1 MRKNQLYRLVDESQD
16 VHRPLPIRE
25 EWAETRIASK
35 PVKARRLVDDAE
47 TLDHWK
53 PVTYGV
59 SAAVG
64 TEYASADNAMGLSHI
79 ALSDARAHCGTHSV
93 RFDCPTNLPRLNK
106 IAPGRIYAVPT
117 AYRVVERENWEQWNM
132 MSAWVWPEAPGMK
145 TITLRMQLH
154 NDGDHKVPDIYDR
167 EGAHNMT
174 LKPNQWN
181 RIVLEIPYLA
191 RDCVT
196 GVGFEYDMVGHEPD
210 AVDHVVFYI
219 DELELLQVD
228 CDLYE
233 GWQPKSDRLVY
244 SHSGY
249 QPGAPKLALA
259 SGLAAQSFRLVE
271 LDTGRIV
278 YEAPVV
284 AAQTALGQFQVLD
297 FTDWMQEGTYMLC
310 AGDVYSRAFEIG
322 ADCWESSV
330 WNVLSFF
337 LALRCG
343 YEVLGRHQACH
354 SDLLLKH
361 GDQAIVAN
369 GGWHDAADLAQSLP
383 NTADGVI
390 ALLLLAQSLTAPRHA
405 RLRTRVLDE
414 AKWGLDYVLK
424 TRFGDGYRATYSSS
438 SIWTDGIIGTGDDIT
453 TEAGY
458 TAFVNFDCAYA
469 EILGAEL
476 FAEIDENYARFCKKI
491 AADDYRLGKLRW
503 ETIDAAGQRHYD
515 LKGGQPFANCDT
527 IDPQVCSAG
536 AMAAAGLYTLTG
548 QSVYQAD
555 AVRFANRLLS
565 CQQQRFEPDKAP
577 MIGFFWQDRD
587 RDLAWH
593 HYHLS
598 YSQLP
603 ETALDTLCRTFPD
616 APEYMQ
622 WYGAL
627 TMSAS
632 YYRRLH
638 RFSAPYGLIPAGL
651 YHENEADYPPNKLQQ
666 HITEAEKDEYRR
678 MVRAGQPLGNG
689 WYVRCFP
696 VWFSYRGNYNVLL
709 SQAVAMN
716 AAARLRADY
725 DLYAAAQ
732 DQYQFIVGKNPFG
745 QSTMVGEGYDYVQ
758 HYAVQPGQNAG
769 SLTVGMET
777 LGDADVPFW
786 PQVNTAVYK
795 EVWVC
800 SATKWMWG
808 MAGSFSSGRVYGC
821 MAPGSGSVVFTHK
834 KTGLRLCADVDAVTG
849 YYEKELPAGIWKM
862 EHAGRARTLTMITG
876 RQLRLD
882 GDLYDL
888 TASAACQDD
897 TVTLTVTVDSTAPM
911 QIRLRWFNVEAAE
924 QVLTLEP
931 GVPQTLSGKLID
943 TACPFVAL
951 AQPCVCPEDRVEISD
966 SRL

>member
-1 MRKNQLYRLVDESQD
+1 MRKEELQRLLDESQD

-35 PVKARRLVDDAE
+35 SVRDRRIVDDAQSIE
-47 TLDHWK
+47 NWR

-59 SAAVG
+59 SAAVA
-64 TEYASADNAMGLSHI
+64 TNYDLLDNSLGLAHI
-79 ALSDARAHCGTHSV
+79 ALSDEHAHSGTRSV
-93 RFDCPTNLPRLNK
+93 RFDCPTNLPKLNDV
-106 IAPGRIYAVPT
+106 APGRIYAVPT
-117 AYRVVERENWEQWNM
+117 AYRAVERESWERWNM
-132 MSAWVWPEAPGMK
+132 LSAWVWPEAPGMK
-145 TITLRMQLH
+145 TITIRMQLH
-154 NDGDHKVPDIYDR
+154 NDGEHKVPDIFDR

-210 AVDHVVFYI
+210 APDHVTFFI
-219 DELELLQVD
+219 DELELLNVD

-233 GWQPKSDRLVY
+233 GWEPKSDRLVY

-249 QPGAPKLALA
+249 QPGAPKIALA
-259 SGLAAQSFRLVE
+259 NGLAAEAFRLVE
-271 LDTGRIV
+271 LETAKVV
-278 YEAPVV
+278 YEAPI
-284 AAQTALGQFQVLD
+284 AETKTALGTFQILD
-297 FTDWMQEGTYMLC
+297 FTDWMQEGRYMLC
-310 AGDVYSRAFEIG
+310 AGDVYSRAFEIS

-330 WNVLSFF
+330 WNTLSFF

-343 YEVLGRHQACH
+343 YDVHGRHRACH
-354 SDLLLKH
+354 GDLLLQHDGK
-361 GDQAIVAN
+361 AIVAN
-369 GGWHDAADLAQSLP
+369 GGWHDAADVAQSLP

-390 ALLLLAQSLTAPRHA
+390 GLLLLANALTAPRHA
-405 RLRTRVLDE
+405 RLRARVLDE

-438 SIWTDGIIGTGDDIT
+438 SIWTDGIIGTSDDIT
-453 TEAGY
+453 TQAGY
-458 TAFVNFDCAYA
+458 TAFVDFDCAYA
-469 EILGAEL
+469 ELLGAEL
-476 FAEIDENYARFCKKI
+476 FAETDVDYARFCEKI
-491 AADDYRLGKLRW
+491 AADDYRLGKQKW
-503 ETIDAAGQRHYD
+503 EQADNAERIYTHE
-515 LKGGQPFANCDT
+515 GGQPFANCDV

-536 AMAAAGLYTLTG
+536 ALAAALPYKRTENKI
-548 QSVYQAD
+548 YQTD
-555 AVRFANRLLS
+555 AVRFAERLLS
-565 CQQQRFEPDKAP
+565 CQQQRFEPEKAP
-577 MIGFFWQDRD
+577 MPGFFWQDRD
-587 RDLAWH
+587 RDLVWH
-593 HYHLS
+593 HYHLA

-603 ETALDTLCRTFPD
+603 ETALSVLCQTFPD

-622 WYGAL
+622 WYAAL
-627 TMSAS
+627 AMSGS
-632 YYRRLH
+632 YHKKLH
-638 RFSAPYGLIPAGL
+638 KYSAPYGLIPAGI
-651 YHENEADYPPNKLQQ
+651 YNENEAGLPGAKLQQ
-666 HITEAEKDEYRR
+666 YISDEERDEYVR

-716 AAARLRADY
+716 AAAGIRADY

-800 SATKWMWG
+800 SATKWAWG
-808 MAGSFSSGRVYGC
+808 MAGSFPSGKVYGC
-821 MAPGSGSVVFTHK
+821 VAPDSGSVTFTHK
-834 KTGLRLCADVDAVTG
+834 KTGIQQRAGVNAVTG
-849 YYEKELPAGIWKM
+849 YYEMELPAGEWTM
-862 EHAGRARTLTMITG
+862 ENAGRRRSVTMIAG
-876 RQLRLD
+876 RSLRLD
-882 GDLYDL
+882 GALYDL
-888 TASAACQDD
+888 TADAAQEGEHITLRVSADCAEPLSVRVRWYNAD
-897 TVTLTVTVDSTAPM
+897 T
-911 QIRLRWFNVEAAE
+911 AE
-924 QVLTLEP
+924 QTFTLLP
-931 GVPQTLSGKLID
+931 GQPQKISVNLLDKQ
-943 TACPFVAL
+943 CPFVAL
-951 AQPCVCPEDRVEISD
+951 VQPCAAPDDVLEICD
-966 SRL
+966 ARL